1 MKEWPPN
8 QSVERS
14 QAVAA
19 DGQAGV
25 VRRVAMGLRAWAIGL
40 LGGAFALLARLFHH
54 SCGMGFGAA
63 VAADGLISK
72 PNQTAQMRFPDSG
85 THSPLPPLFMR
96 AGDST
101 LATYPVLNALATCAK
116 MF

>member
-1 MKEWPPN
+1 
-8 QSVERS
+8 
-14 QAVAA
+14 
-19 DGQAGV
+19 
-25 VRRVAMGLRAWAIGL
+25 
-40 LGGAFALLARLFHH
+40 
-54 SCGMGFGAA
+54 MGFGAA